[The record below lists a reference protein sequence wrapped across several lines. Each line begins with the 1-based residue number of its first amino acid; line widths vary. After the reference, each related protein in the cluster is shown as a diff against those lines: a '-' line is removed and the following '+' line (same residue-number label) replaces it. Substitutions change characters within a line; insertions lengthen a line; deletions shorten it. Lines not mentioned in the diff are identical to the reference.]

1 MISPLVVPRL
11 SSLNVLS
18 CPLPE
23 QTPFAIAGLWRI
35 EHEDLR
41 GDDETGLRYTMV
53 TTEANDLVRPIHAKG
68 RMPVILEPEDYETW
82 LTGPIE
88 KARALLRPFSS
99 EKMRIIKHGF
109 DEKQD
114 LSPGLR

>member
-1 MISPLVVPRL
+1 MISMRLRRLYRRL
-11 SSLNVLS
+11 SYL
-18 CPLPE
+18 
-23 QTPFAIAGLWRI
+23 TGT
-35 EHEDLR
+35 LR
-41 GDDETGLRYTMV
+41 FFRPGPTG
-53 TTEANDLVRPIHAKG
+53 PKG

-88 KARALLRPFSS
+88 KARALLRPFSP

-114 LSPGLR
+114 LPQGPGGAFA